1 MAKRAPSK
9 SPRLDKK
16 HTVIILQ
23 WLIVIVTCYLMLFS
37 EGQVSEDPIVYGLV
51 VVLLT
56 SALVLYRLPEEIF
69 DHRYF
74 DTALL
79 LTDTVLISAAIYMN
93 RTVPWDLF
101 LIYFFIL
108 LLASIGT
115 NLLRIVIGSVV
126 VSVLYLVILVEQGKG
141 IPQISTDLVI
151 RIPFLFGVSVLYGYL
166 SENANRERK
175 RAEIAEERERMKMDL
190 VSSLAHDIKNPL
202 GIVLG
207 YAEMLIEMLEEKKG
221 EKEHLDLLERI
232 VTSGQRIVNLVTGF
246 LDASKA
252 EAGKLEIAHRPVSFN
267 SLLKDVVRQQ
277 EAELQRKQLSVDL
290 KLDEQLP
297 EIMGDAAQ
305 LDRVFWNLIGNA
317 IKFTPTGGKISVSC
331 KREDSHISVAVQ
343 DTGVGIP
350 QDELP
355 LLFTQFK
362 RLRGAAKIEG
372 TGLGLF
378 IVKTIVEAHKGSV
391 RVESVDGQGS
401 TFTVRIPIRS

>member
-1 MAKRAPSK
+1 MVASAGSR

-23 WLIVIVTCYLMLFS
+23 WLIVIVTSYLMLFS

-51 VVLLT
+51 VVLLI
-56 SALVLYRLPEEIF
+56 SALVIYRLPVELF

-79 LTDTVLISAAIYMN
+79 LTDTMLISAAIYMN
-93 RTVPWDLF
+93 RTIPWDLF

-108 LLASIGT
+108 LLAAIGT

-126 VSVLYLVILVEQGKG
+126 VSLLYLAVLVEKGAG

-166 SENANRERK
+166 SENANREKK
-175 RAEIAEERERMKMDL
+175 RAELAEERERTKMDL

-202 GIVLG
+202 GIIMG
-207 YAEMLIEMLEEKKG
+207 YAEMLIEFLEERKG
-221 EKEHLDLLERI
+221 EKEHLELLERI
-232 VTSGQRIVNLVTGF
+232 QTSGQRIVNLVTGF

-252 EAGKLEIAHRPVSFN
+252 EVGKLEIAHRPVAFN
-267 SLLKDVVRQQ
+267 SLLKDVIRQQ
-277 EAELQRKQLSVDL
+277 GKQLTLDL
-290 KLDEQLP
+290 NLDEQLP
-297 EIMGDAAQ
+297 EVMGDAAQ

-317 IKFTPTGGKISVSC
+317 IKFTPSGGKISVSC
-331 KREDSHISVAVQ
+331 KREDGHVCVAVN
-343 DTGVGIP
+343 DTGIGIS
-350 QDELP
+350 QEELP

-362 RLRGAAKIEG
+362 RLKGAAKIEG

-378 IVKTIVEAHKGSV
+378 IVKTIIEAHKGSV
-391 RVESVDGQGS
+391 QVESVDGQGS
-401 TFTVRIPIRS
+401 TFTVRIPIHS

>member
-1 MAKRAPSK
+1 MASTAGFR

-23 WLIVIVTCYLMLFS
+23 WLIVIVTSYLMLFS

-51 VVLLT
+51 VVLLA
-56 SALVLYRLPEEIF
+56 SALVLYRLPPELF

-79 LTDTVLISAAIYMN
+79 LADTILISAAIYMN
-93 RTVPWDLF
+93 RTIPWDLF

-108 LLASIGT
+108 LLAAIGT

-126 VSVLYLVILVEQGKG
+126 VSLLYLAVLVEKGAG

-175 RAEIAEERERMKMDL
+175 RAELAEERERTKMDL

-202 GIVLG
+202 GIIMG
-207 YAEMLIEMLEEKKG
+207 YAEMLTEFLEERKG
-221 EKEHLDLLERI
+221 EKEHLELLERI
-232 VTSGQRIVNLVTGF
+232 QTSGQRIVNLVTGF

-252 EAGKLEIAHRPVSFN
+252 EVGKLEIAHRPVSFN
-267 SLLKDVVRQQ
+267 ALLKDVIRQQ
-277 EAELQRKQLSVDL
+277 DTELQRKQLTLDL
-290 KLDEQLP
+290 NLDDQLP
-297 EIMGDAAQ
+297 EVMGDAAQ

-317 IKFTPTGGKISVSC
+317 IKFTPSGGKIGVSC
-331 KREDSHISVAVQ
+331 KREDGHVCVAVQ
-343 DTGVGIP
+343 DTGIGIS
-350 QDELP
+350 QEELP

-362 RLRGAAKIEG
+362 RLKGAAKIEG

-378 IVKTIVEAHKGSV
+378 IVKTIIEAHKGSV
-391 RVESVDGQGS
+391 QVESVDGQGS
-401 TFTVRIPIRS
+401 TFTVRIPIHS

>member
-1 MAKRAPSK
+1 MAQTAPSK

-23 WLIVIVTCYLMLFS
+23 WLIVIVTSYLMLFS

-56 SALVLYRLPEEIF
+56 SALVPYRLPGETF
-69 DHRYF
+69 DHHYF

-79 LTDTVLISAAIYMN
+79 LTDTILISAAIYMN
-93 RTVPWDLF
+93 RTIPWDLF

-108 LLASIGT
+108 LLAAIGT
-115 NLLRIVIGSVV
+115 SLLRIVVGSVL
-126 VSVLYLVILVEQGKG
+126 VSLIYLALLVQEGKG
-141 IPQISTDLVI
+141 IPEISTDLVI

-166 SENANRERK
+166 SENANREKR
-175 RAEIAEERERMKMDL
+175 RAEIAEERERVKMDL

-207 YAEMLIEMLEEKKG
+207 YAEMLIEILEEKKG
-221 EKEHLDLLERI
+221 DKENLQLLERI
-232 VTSGQRIVNLVTGF
+232 LTSGQRIVNLVTGF

-252 EAGKLEIAHRPVSFN
+252 EVGKLEIAHRPVSFN
-267 SLLKDVVRQQ
+267 TLLKDVVRQQ
-277 EAELQRKQLSVDL
+277 EPELQRKQLTL
-290 KLDEQLP
+290 ELNLDEQLP

-317 IKFTPTGGKISVSC
+317 IKFTPTGGKINVLC
-331 KREDSHISVAVQ
+331 RREDGHISVAVQ
-343 DTGVGIP
+343 DTGIGIP
-350 QDELP
+350 QEELP

-362 RLRGAAKIEG
+362 RLKGAARIEG

-378 IVKTIVEAHKGSV
+378 IVKTIIEAHKGSV

>member
-1 MAKRAPSK
+1 MGT
-9 SPRLDKK
+9 RLDKK
-16 HTVIILQ
+16 HTVIIIQ
-23 WLIVIVTCYLMLFS
+23 WLIVIVTSYLIVFS

-51 VVLLT
+51 VVLLI
-56 SALVLYRLPEEIF
+56 SALVLYRLPVKLF
-69 DHRYF
+69 DHPYF

-79 LTDTVLISAAIYMN
+79 LADTMLISAAIYMN
-93 RTVPWDLF
+93 RTIPWDLF

-126 VSVLYLVILVEQGKG
+126 VSLLYLAVLVEKGAG

-175 RAEIAEERERMKMDL
+175 RAELAEERERMKMDL

-202 GIVLG
+202 GIIMG
-207 YAEMLIEMLEEKKG
+207 YAEMLVEFLEERKG
-221 EKEHLDLLERI
+221 EKEHIELLERI
-232 VTSGQRIVNLVTGF
+232 QTSGQRIVNLVTGF

-252 EAGKLEIAHRPVSFN
+252 EVGKLEIAHRPVSFN
-267 SLLKDVVRQQ
+267 ALLKDVIRQQ
-277 EAELQRKQLSVDL
+277 EAELQRKQLTLDL
-290 KLDEQLP
+290 NLDEQLP
-297 EIMGDAAQ
+297 EVMGDAAQ

-317 IKFTPTGGKISVSC
+317 IKFTPTGGKIGVSC
-331 KREDSHISVAVQ
+331 KREDGHVCVAVQ
-343 DTGVGIP
+343 DTGIGIP
-350 QDELP
+350 HTELP

-362 RLRGAAKIEG
+362 RLKGAMKIEG

-378 IVKTIVEAHKGSV
+378 IVKTIIEAHKGSV

-401 TFTVRIPIRS
+401 TFTVRIPIHS

>member
-1 MAKRAPSK
+1 MVASAGSR

-16 HTVIILQ
+16 HTVIIIQ
-23 WLIVIVTCYLMLFS
+23 WLIVIVTSYLIVFS

-51 VVLLT
+51 VVLLI
-56 SALVLYRLPEEIF
+56 SALVIYRLPVELF

-79 LTDTVLISAAIYMN
+79 LTDTMLISAAIYMN
-93 RTVPWDLF
+93 RTIPWDLF

-108 LLASIGT
+108 LLAAIGT

-126 VSVLYLVILVEQGKG
+126 VSLLYLAVLVEKGAG

-175 RAEIAEERERMKMDL
+175 RAELAEERERTKMDL

-202 GIVLG
+202 GIIMG
-207 YAEMLIEMLEEKKG
+207 YAEMLIEFLEERKG
-221 EKEHLDLLERI
+221 EKEHLELLERI
-232 VTSGQRIVNLVTGF
+232 QTSGQRIVNLVTGF

-252 EAGKLEIAHRPVSFN
+252 EVGKLEIAHRPVAFN
-267 SLLKDVVRQQ
+267 SLLKDVIRQQ
-277 EAELQRKQLSVDL
+277 ETELQRKQLTLDL
-290 KLDEQLP
+290 NLDEQLP
-297 EIMGDAAQ
+297 EVMGDAAQ

-317 IKFTPTGGKISVSC
+317 IKFTPSGGKISVSC
-331 KREDSHISVAVQ
+331 KREDGHVCVAVH
-343 DTGVGIP
+343 DTGIGIS
-350 QDELP
+350 QEELP

-362 RLRGAAKIEG
+362 RLKGAAKIEG

-378 IVKTIVEAHKGSV
+378 IVKTIIEAHKGSV
-391 RVESVDGQGS
+391 QVESVDGQGS
-401 TFTVRIPIRS
+401 TFTVRIPIHS

>member
-1 MAKRAPSK
+1 MVASAGSR

-23 WLIVIVTCYLMLFS
+23 WLIVIVTSYLMLFS

-51 VVLLT
+51 VVLLI
-56 SALVLYRLPEEIF
+56 SALVIYRLPVELF

-79 LTDTVLISAAIYMN
+79 LTDTILISAAIYMN
-93 RTVPWDLF
+93 RTIPWDLF

-108 LLASIGT
+108 LLAAIGT

-126 VSVLYLVILVEQGKG
+126 VSLLYLAVLVEKGAG

-166 SENANRERK
+166 SENANREKK
-175 RAEIAEERERMKMDL
+175 RAELAEERERTKMDL

-202 GIVLG
+202 GIIMG
-207 YAEMLIEMLEEKKG
+207 YAEMLIEFLEERKG
-221 EKEHLDLLERI
+221 EKEHLELLERI
-232 VTSGQRIVNLVTGF
+232 QTSGQKIVNLVTGF

-252 EAGKLEIAHRPVSFN
+252 EVGKLEIAHRPVAFN
-267 SLLKDVVRQQ
+267 SLLKDVIRQQ
-277 EAELQRKQLSVDL
+277 ETELQRKQLTLDL
-290 KLDEQLP
+290 NLDEQLP
-297 EIMGDAAQ
+297 EVMGDAAQ

-317 IKFTPTGGKISVSC
+317 IKFTPSGGKISVSC
-331 KREDSHISVAVQ
+331 KREDGHVCVAVN
-343 DTGVGIP
+343 DTGIGIS
-350 QDELP
+350 QEELP

-362 RLRGAAKIEG
+362 RLKGAAKIEG

-378 IVKTIVEAHKGSV
+378 IVKTIIEAHKGSV
-391 RVESVDGQGS
+391 QVESVDGQGS
-401 TFTVRIPIRS
+401 TFTVRIPIHS

>member
-1 MAKRAPSK
+1 MAKRAPPK

-232 VTSGQRIVNLVTGF
+232 QASGQRIVNLVTGF